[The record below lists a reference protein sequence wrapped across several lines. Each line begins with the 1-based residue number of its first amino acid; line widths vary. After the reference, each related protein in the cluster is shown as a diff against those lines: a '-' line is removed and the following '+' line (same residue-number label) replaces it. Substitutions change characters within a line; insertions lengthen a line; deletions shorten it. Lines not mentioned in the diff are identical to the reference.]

1 MKRFLNKVSEKLIE
15 EVSEKI
21 ARKNELL
28 EQFSKEELFFK
39 FVPRFLG
46 ELMTKYFRVEVEGIE
61 NLPKNGPALIASNHS
76 GFTGLDAFLLC
87 YHILENTQRVPR
99 VLIHHLWFINK
110 TTARLSQRMGF
121 IEANYE
127 NGIKTLKRKKLVI
140 IFPEGEN
147 GNFKPTTQAYHLQR
161 FKSGLVRMAIET
173 GAPIIPTLVIGAEES
188 NINLARLNFTKYL
201 PGLKLPL
208 PLNIVPLPARW
219 KIKFLPPIQLERGP
233 EAIADAVYVRHTSQD
248 LQDYMQIE
256 LDKVTKA
263 RKTIFI

>member
-1 MKRFLNKVSEKLIE
+1 MEVGEKL
-15 EVSEKI
+15 
-21 ARKNELL
+21 ALKNELL
-28 EQFSKEELFFK
+28 EKFSKEELFFK
-39 FVPRFLG
+39 FVPHYLG
-46 ELMTKYFRVEVEGIE
+46 DLMTKYFRIEVEGIE
-61 NLPKNGPALIASNHS
+61 HLPKHGAALIASNHS

-87 YHILENTQRVPR
+87 HHIIESTRRVPR

-110 TTARLSQRMGF
+110 TTARLSEHMGF

-127 NGIKTLKRKKLVI
+127 NGVATLKRNKLVI

-161 FKSGLVRMAIET
+161 FKSGMVRMAVET

-188 NINLARLNFTKYL
+188 NINLARLNLTKYL

-208 PLNIVPLPARW
+208 PLNIIPLPARW
-219 KIKFLPPIQLERGP
+219 KIKFLPPIHLDRGP
-233 EAIADAVYVRHTSQD
+233 EALADAIYVRHTSQD

-256 LDKVTKA
+256 LDKEAKS
-263 RKTIFI
+263 RKSIF